1 VGPSPALLQSLWL
14 GVAFAVAGIVL
25 AIWAVVGFMSAETEI
40 APTSTSNKMLVVLGP
55 YRFTRNPMYLGLI
68 LLSFAIAFFSGRLL
82 YFAVPVLMFLL
93 CNGLFIPFEETKM
106 QRQFGNQYTNYIDRV
121 RRWI

>member
-1 VGPSPALLQSLWL
+1 
-14 GVAFAVAGIVL
+14 
-25 AIWAVVGFMSAETEI
+25 
-40 APTSTSNKMLVVLGP
+40 
-55 YRFTRNPMYLGLI
+55 MYLGLI
-68 LLSFAIAFFSGRLL
+68 LLSFAIAFFIGRLL